1 MNFEQAII
9 EIVKR
14 AIERKSSKVVNEI
27 VRFLKKHEERAFT
40 AKQIANYINRP
51 VPSTRRYL
59 SPLADLGIIDR
70 TKSKGLR
77 GVKFGYNLP
86 KPEWNRHLVK
96 TVIYCDRSSTT
107 QKRHSIYAI
116 TFDPSTMNDST
127 IKKDLIKELGKFM
140 NVVCPNDENHNENYF
155 DDIITDRIGYEKTQV
170 DPSEVDKEAV
180 YDKIKTGNDFI
191 ENTKS
196 LKNNSIA
203 GNSESVRFDR
213 HKTRRVN

>member
-1 MNFEQAII
+1 LNFEQAII

-14 AIERKSSKVVNEI
+14 AIERKSSKVVNDI
-27 VRFLKKHEERAFT
+27 IGFLRKHEERAFT
-40 AKQIANYINRP
+40 AKQVANYINRP
-51 VPSTRRYL
+51 VPSVRRYL

-77 GVKFGYNLP
+77 GVKYGYNLP

-107 QKRHSIYAI
+107 QKKHSIYAI

-127 IKKDLIKELGKFM
+127 IKKDLIYELGKFM

-155 DDIITDRIGYEKTQV
+155 DDIITDTIGYEKTQV
-170 DPSEVDKEAV
+170 APSEVDKEAV

-191 ENTKS
+191 E
-196 LKNNSIA
+196 
-203 GNSESVRFDR
+203 SVRFDR
-213 HKTRRVN
+213 HKSRRVN